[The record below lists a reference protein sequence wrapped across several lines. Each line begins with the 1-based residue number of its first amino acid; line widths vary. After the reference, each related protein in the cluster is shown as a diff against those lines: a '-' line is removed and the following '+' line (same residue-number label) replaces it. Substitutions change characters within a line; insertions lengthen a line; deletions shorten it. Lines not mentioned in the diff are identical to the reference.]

1 MARGTFASQSGL
13 EVGRLF
19 QVERLR
25 LLALG
30 VIATP
35 DDPSSLWEGRWVSG
49 DLQGLG
55 CCATSNPS
63 QRNLHDGESSVMRTL
78 ARSLVAVQA

>member
-19 QVERLR
+19 QVKRLGR
-25 LLALG
+25 LALG

-35 DDPSSLWEGRWVSG
+35 DDPSGLWEGHWVPG

-55 CCATSNPS
+55 WCATSNLA
-63 QRNLHDGESSVMRTL
+63 QRNLQDGESSPMRTL
-78 ARSLVAVQA
+78 ARSLVAVEA